1 MFRRVLAIAP
11 WCLGLTF
18 ACIANVA
25 TANSAYYDSD
35 CASCHGAAPASPRT
49 CTGCHYHATHPASGT
64 GVVDVTQFNLVATT
78 DKTSYTTGETI
89 TVRLTGG
96 NKSEESWTRLRLYA
110 VNGTALN
117 TTCTPRC
124 SFTYALTTRA
134 VAGMTRLRV
143 GWYGN
148 ESREHANAVYASN
161 SGGTTIDS
169 TTQSNH
175 TEEIVPTNLFT
186 VTDAAP
192 TGNTGGATGGGGGGS
207 FDVFVLLAAL
217 FGAGRARRR

>member
-1 MFRRVLAIAP
+1 MFRRILAVAP
-11 WCLGLTF
+11 WCLGLTL

-35 CASCHGAAPASPRT
+35 CASCHGAAPANPRT

-78 DKTSYTTGETI
+78 DKTSYTTGENI
-89 TVRLTGG
+89 TVTLSGG
-96 NKSEESWTRLRLYA
+96 NKSEESWVRLRLYA
-110 VNGTALN
+110 VNGTPLN
-117 TTCTPRC
+117 TTCTQC
-124 SFTYALTTRA
+124 SFTSTLTTRA

-148 ESREHANAVYASN
+148 KFREHVNAVYANN

-169 TTQSNH
+169 TTQANH

-186 VTDAAP
+186 VTDAP
-192 TGNTGGATGGGGGGS
+192 PSGDTGGGGGGS